1 MLNHY
6 QAVYVVMNVNIIY
19 HNKINIVQ
27 KIVQAINN
35 MKFKQ
40 TENIVFPIVAQLIL
54 IILKLQIVLLHVLE
68 NMLIQQQVVYVI
80 KNVNIILKLS
90 NRININIVLNH
101 VQNNNSMK

>member
-1 MLNHY
+1 MFKII
-6 QAVYVVMNVNIIY
+6 VNIVSL
-19 HNKINIVQ
+19 IVQ
-27 KIVQAINN
+27 VINS